1 MTFLDFWQHNI
12 DQEYPPLK
20 AVLFDVDGTVVS
32 GRDMMPG
39 ADKVIEFL
47 RKKNTPF
54 LFLTNDGNHST
65 SQKARRISRAG
76 VEVQPEEIISCSHA
90 LSDFVEQN
98 SLAGSKAFVMGE
110 LGSPCYA
117 EAAGVI
123 PCRNLEEIDECS
135 FVIAGESYFDWHDV
149 FHGVMNYFITHR
161 DSKLVVPN
169 PDSYWPNSD
178 TGKMGI
184 GAGAQARFIAGL
196 LAEMKIN
203 IELVYLGKPY
213 PAIYFYALKKLQNNF
228 NMPELKVGE
237 VLMVGDSLTSD
248 IAGAQAINMPCALVM
263 TGITTPELLAK
274 TAPEKRPGLI
284 FDSLM

>member
-1 MTFLDFWQHNI
+1 MRLLRIFKSGKRFEAPHIANVPRFRTKCKLLKKFFQDLFLRKKWQKNIWGYILHFHMILQVLQMTFLDFWQHNI
-12 DQEYPPLK
+12 DQEDPPLK
-20 AVLFDVDGTVVS
+20 AVLFDVDGTVVA

-39 ADKVIEFL
+39 ADKVIDFL

-149 FHGVMNYFITHR
+149 FHGVMNYFMCVSLFGSR
-161 DSKLVVPN
+161 V
-169 PDSYWPNSD
+169 
-178 TGKMGI
+178 
-184 GAGAQARFIAGL
+184 F
-196 LAEMKIN
+196 E
-203 IELVYLGKPY
+203 IE
-213 PAIYFYALKKLQNNF
+213 
-228 NMPELKVGE
+228 
-237 VLMVGDSLTSD
+237 S
-248 IAGAQAINMPCALVM
+248 
-263 TGITTPELLAK
+263 
-274 TAPEKRPGLI
+274 
-284 FDSLM
+284 